1 MKAIKYVLLMIA
13 IYHAPAL
20 AVEYEVIPGTSL
32 RVNSAIPLA
41 YDYATNETIPWP
53 TGGSGAAGVREGY
66 NLTTPKG
73 TKIPVT
79 VTHTLP
85 KASVSKAG
93 AGLLKFAG
101 PVGVITTAI
110 TLGQLVWDA
119 GLGEWVLPSPGYD
132 ETGDGFINGYY
143 WKGPYASTLK
153 KESGLAV
160 CLALNDG
167 SITFNDFRY
176 NGPSSG
182 DCKATQNGVWYQNW
196 AVRVQCP
203 TNPDASYPL
212 TCATG
217 GYNPPSIPATD
228 AQIEQAVSDGIGS
241 DSEKARAVAQ
251 AAQDNG
257 FPPMADGQP
266 QASGPTVVEGPSLQT
281 VQSGP
286 NGQTTINETT
296 NYYISYG
303 GDTITVI
310 EETTTT
316 TTAPDGTTETE
327 TTTKEPPDTVPDG
340 ALEVT
345 VDLPNDYATESTSNL
360 ILEAIQGLKGA
371 FDSVTNAMTSIYEWL
386 TQPVPEE
393 PIPPLPDP
401 PIEAVEPPGL
411 ITDLN
416 SYLTDLDETAACAP
430 DYTISIL
437 GASVVLPMQP
447 FCDLADL
454 ARPLNQ
460 IFFII
465 FAMLAFFRIYAR

>member
-1 MKAIKYVLLMIA
+1 MMAM
-13 IYHAPAL
+13 YHAPAL
-20 AVEYEVIPGTSL
+20 AVEYRVIPGTSI

-53 TGGSGAAGVREGY
+53 SGGAGAAGVREGY

-73 TKIPVT
+73 TRIPVT
-79 VTHTLP
+79 LTHTLP
-85 KASVSKAG
+85 KGAISKAAG
-93 AGLLKFAG
+93 GLLKFAG
-101 PVGVITTAI
+101 PVGAI
-110 TLGQLVWDA
+110 TNAISLGMLIWDA
-119 GLGEWVLPSPGYD
+119 TQEKWVMVDDGYSPNDGYQQ
-132 ETGDGFINGYY
+132 GSRWVFQGQSS
-143 WKGPYASTLK
+143 GPYYASVALACVGGAPWLFDDGRVNSSL
-153 KESGLAV
+153 SG
-160 CLALNDG
+160 
-167 SITFNDFRY
+167 Y
-176 NGPSSG
+176 G
-182 DCKATQNGVWYQNW
+182 DCHRKTDGGWSIQYVERQS
-196 AVRVQCP
+196 CP
-203 TNPDASYPL
+203 TGATAPL
-212 TCATG
+212 SCVPGST
-217 GYNPPSIPATD
+217 PPTTPATD
-228 AQIEQAVSDGIGS
+228 ADIEQAVSDGIGS
-241 DSEKARAVAQ
+241 DSDKARAVAQ

-266 QASGPTVVEGPSLQT
+266 QASGPTVVEGPSSQT

-296 NYYISYG
+296 NYNISYG
-303 GDTITVI
+303 GDTVTVI

-340 ALEVT
+340 ALEVN
-345 VDLPNDYATESTSNL
+345 VDLPNDYATEATSNL

-371 FDSVTNAMTSIYEWL
+371 FDSVTNAITAIYDWL
-386 TQPVPEE
+386 MQPVPQE
-393 PIPPLPDP
+393 PLPALPEP

-416 SYLTDLDETAACAP
+416 SYLSDLDETAACAP
-430 DYTISIL
+430 DYTITIL

-460 IFFII
+460 IFFTI